1 MRWTMGC
8 ALLLT
13 TLSSA
18 ACHTMKPVTMAEL
31 NAMHPQKAWVTE
43 SDQSVV
49 VVSGPEVVGD
59 TLVGYVKG
67 VYEEMPSA
75 QFKQVMVEKPATTK
89 TVLLVSAITVGFGG
103 MVFALAGGGSS
114 GKGQSDFCDKHPD
127 DVTCSQ

>member
-1 MRWTMGC
+1 MRWTMGS
-8 ALLLT
+8 ALLLA

-43 SDQSVV
+43 TDQSTVV
-49 VVSGPEVVGD
+49 VNGPEVVGD

-67 VYEEMPSA
+67 VYEEMPSS
-75 QFKQVMVEKPATTK
+75 QLKQVLVEKPATSR

-103 MVFALAGGGSS
+103 MVYALAGSGSG

-127 DVTCSQ
+127 DPTCT